1 MSDGVPQLI
10 LKAGR
15 DRSLRHGHPWV
26 FSGAVASVRPPARAG
41 DVVLA
46 VSGDGRPLG
55 LGFYQPQT
63 DIIFRLLTGRTDE
76 PVDGA
81 FWRRRIRQ
89 AMDLRRLVVPPET
102 TAYRLVHA
110 EGDGL
115 PGLIVDRYGRVLV
128 ASFATAG
135 MDRKREEIVSALVE
149 ETKPDCVL
157 ERSEGRARRL
167 EGLQDRQGILFGDVP
182 PGPVEV
188 LERGLRYRVD
198 VLKGQKT
205 GFFLDQRENRALLG
219 SLSAGASVFNGFSF
233 TGGFSVACG
242 RGGAKRVVSVDVSE
256 DACALARENLAANGL
271 SPAEHPVVRADV
283 FQYLRETEEAF
294 DLVILDPPAFAKT
307 RRDVTRAARGYKDAN
322 LQALLRLREGGILAT
337 FSCSN
342 AVDEVLFERIVQG
355 ALQDAGRAASVLFR
369 VGAGPDHPVSLAH
382 PEGRYLKGLVLA
394 VRGAAPGGPAGPAGG
409 RPPTGRQ

>member
-1 MSDGVPQLI
+1 MSDGIPQLI

-15 DRSLRHGHPWV
+15 DRSLRQGHPWI

-81 FWRRRIRQ
+81 FWRRSIRR
-89 AMDLRRLVVPPET
+89 AVDLRRLVVPTET
-102 TAYRLVHA
+102 TAYRLIHA
-110 EGDGL
+110 EGDGM
-115 PGLIVDRYGRVLV
+115 PGLIVDRYDRILV
-128 ASFATAG
+128 VSFATAG
-135 MDRKREEIVSALVE
+135 MDRRREEIAAALAE
-149 ETKPDCVL
+149 EMEPEAIL

-167 EGLQDRQGILFGDVP
+167 EGLPDRHGILFGEVP
-182 PGPVEV
+182 PGPVEIR
-188 LERGLRYRVD
+188 ERGLRYRVD

-205 GFFLDQRENRALLG
+205 GFFLDQRESRALLG
-219 SLSAGASVFNGFSF
+219 SLSAGAVVFNGFSY

-256 DACALARENLAANGL
+256 DACGLARENLAANGL
-271 SPAEHPVVRADV
+271 SPEDHPVVRADV
-283 FQYLRETEEAF
+283 FRYLRETEETF
-294 DLVILDPPAFAKT
+294 DIVVLDPPAFAKT

-409 RPPTGRQ
+409 RPPAGRQ

>member
-26 FSGAVASVRPPARAG
+26 FSGAVASVCPPARAG

-89 AMDLRRLVVPPET
+89 AMDLRSQVVPPET

-128 ASFATAG
+128 VSFATAG
-135 MDRKREEIVSALVE
+135 MDRKREEIVSALVDE
-149 ETKPDCVL
+149 IKPDCVL

-219 SLSAGASVFNGFSF
+219 SLSAGASVFNGFAF

-271 SPAEHPVVRADV
+271 SPEDHPVVRADV
-283 FQYLRETEEAF
+283 FQYLRETEETF

-394 VRGAAPGGPAGPAGG
+394 VHGASPGGPAGPAGG
-409 RPPTGRQ
+409 RPPAGRQ